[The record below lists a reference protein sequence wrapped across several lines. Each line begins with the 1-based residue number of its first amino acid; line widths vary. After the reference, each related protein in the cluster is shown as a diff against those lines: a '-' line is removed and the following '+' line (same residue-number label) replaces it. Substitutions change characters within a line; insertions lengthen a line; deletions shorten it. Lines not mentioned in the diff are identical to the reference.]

1 MTAGPDNDMFI
12 IGNFLIDV
20 EKITVE
26 GLKRMR
32 PILPSEDYKI
42 LKKRKSARVNRLQA
56 KEKKQDVEEVFVA
69 LYEENEALK
78 NQLEE
83 IR

>member
-1 MTAGPDNDMFI
+1 MTEGHDNDMFI